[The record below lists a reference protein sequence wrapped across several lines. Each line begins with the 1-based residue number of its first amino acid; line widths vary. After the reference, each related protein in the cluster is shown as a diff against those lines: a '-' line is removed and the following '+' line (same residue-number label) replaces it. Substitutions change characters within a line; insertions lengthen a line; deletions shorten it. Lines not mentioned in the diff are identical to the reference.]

1 MEPITRIKKEGI
13 TILLAILPILV
24 LALVWNKI
32 PATIATHYNIMG
44 EPDAYQSKSMLIWFI
59 PVLSIFIYII
69 LLVIP
74 QIDPKKRIQEMKE
87 KFQALRLILQG
98 FFAAFLVLF
107 IITSYQKE
115 ASFVR
120 LIIPLT
126 GLFLI
131 IIGNYLQSVK
141 PNYFIGIRTPW
152 ALSDD
157 HNWYKTN
164 KLGGRL
170 FILLGFLL
178 LIGYFIGL
186 RFMQTIF
193 IPLILFVV
201 LIPFGYSFWIYKRTK
216 KS

>member
-1 MEPITRIKKEGI
+1 MEPITRIKNEAA
-13 TILLAILPILV
+13 TILLAVLPVVV

-32 PATIATHYNIMG
+32 PDTIASHYNMNG
-44 EPDAYQSKSMLIWFI
+44 EPDAYRSKSMLIWFI
-59 PVLSIFIYII
+59 PVLSILIYT
-69 LLVIP
+69 LLFAIP
-74 QIDPKKRIQEMKE
+74 LIDPKKRIREMNA
-87 KFQALRLILQG
+87 KFQELRLIIQG
-98 FFAAFLVLF
+98 FFTAFLVLF
-107 IITSYQKE
+107 IITSYQKN
-115 ASFVR
+115 ASLVR
-120 LIIPLT
+120 LLIPLT

-178 LIGYFIGL
+178 LIGYFIGI
-186 RFMQTIF
+186 RFLQTIF
-193 IPLILFVV
+193 IPLILLVV
-201 LIPFGYSFWIYKRTK
+201 LIPFIYSFWLYKTTQ